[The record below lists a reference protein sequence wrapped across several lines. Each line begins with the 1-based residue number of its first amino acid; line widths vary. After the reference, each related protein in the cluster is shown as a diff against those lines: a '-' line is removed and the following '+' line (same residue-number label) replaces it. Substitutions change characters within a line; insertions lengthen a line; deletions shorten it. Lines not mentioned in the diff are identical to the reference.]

1 MAARGPLARDIPR
14 GQRAFLHALM
24 SAGSFDEDR
33 TKLAFASALALDNE
47 GNFDSITIVY
57 SR

>member
-47 GNFDSITIVY
+47 GNFDSIQ
-57 SR
+57 